1 MFDNVLNQ
9 NVTSLLIEE
18 IQKNTLPQ
26 ALLFAGP
33 AGSGKLTCAIELARV
48 ISCQGNGLGETGN
61 WTCACISCLKHKAL
75 NHSSLMIV
83 GSRECTLEIEAARK
97 TFLHAVEASLPYI
110 QAARYLFV
118 RSVRKLTLRF
128 NPVLWEGD
136 EKLSKMAP
144 IVQNIDE
151 LMEEIDPLR
160 TLPPFEEVKKI
171 ADCIVTACQKLENLF
186 LYDSIPVAQIRRA
199 SAWAHLTTSDGSK
212 KVLIIENADRMQDS
226 VRNALLKILEE
237 PPQNVLFILTT
248 SRRAAVMPTILSRV
262 RTYAFVDRT
271 PEQQREVISRVFHEE
286 TSFDSVS
293 AYLESFLPVSREKL
307 SMLACSFL
315 LTVQNMPPLV
325 RRIIMQKFNPRD
337 QIPLEMIISEAHNF
351 EPRILFSLF
360 MKEILD
366 ILRIAIL
373 EKGISSQE
381 QKAAF
386 SWISVVRTVSEN
398 VSMYNQ
404 STASAL
410 EFLSAELSKAGS

>member
-9 NVTSLLIEE
+9 NVTNLLIDE
-18 IQKNTLPQ
+18 IQKDALPQ
-26 ALLFAGP
+26 ALLFSGP

-48 ISCQGNGLGETGN
+48 ISCSGNGLGVKGG
-61 WTCACISCLKHKAL
+61 WTCGCISCLKHKAL

-83 GSRECTLEIEAARK
+83 GSRECTLEIAAAQR
-97 TFLHAVEASLPYI
+97 TFIHAVQAASPYI

-118 RSVRKLTLRF
+118 RAVRKLTLRF
-128 NPVLWEGD
+128 NPILWEGD

-151 LMEEIDPLR
+151 LLEEIDPLR
-160 TLPPFEEVKKI
+160 TLPPFEEVQKI
-171 ADCIVTACQKLENLF
+171 VDCIVSACQKLENLF
-186 LYDSIPVAQIRRA
+186 LYDSIPVNQIRRA
-199 SAWAHLTTSDGSK
+199 AAWTHLTTSDDSK

-237 PPQNVLFILTT
+237 PPQNVIFILTT

-286 TSFDSVS
+286 TTYDSVS
-293 AYLESFLPVSREKL
+293 AYLESFLPVNREKL

-315 LTVQNMPPLV
+315 LTVQNLPPLV
-325 RRIIMQKFNPRD
+325 RRIIMQRFNPKD
-337 QIPLEMIISEAHNF
+337 QIPVEMIINEAHNF
-351 EPRILFSLF
+351 EPRILFNLF
-360 MKEILD
+360 LKEILD

-381 QKAAF
+381 QKSAF
-386 SWISVVRTVSEN
+386 AWISVVRSTSEN

-410 EFLSAELSKAGS
+410 ESLAAELAKASS

>member
-1 MFDNVLNQ
+1 MFDNVLYQ
-9 NVTSLLIEE
+9 NVTELLIDE
-18 IQKNTLPQ
+18 IQKNNMPQ
-26 ALLFAGP
+26 ALLFSGP
-33 AGSGKLTCAIELARV
+33 KGSGKLTCAIELARV
-48 ISCQGNGLGETGN
+48 ISCSGNGLGVYGE

-75 NHSSLMIV
+75 NHSNLMII
-83 GSRECTLEIEAARK
+83 GSRECILEIEAACK
-97 TFLHAVEASLPYI
+97 TFLYAVEASVPYI

-118 RSVRKLTLRF
+118 RAVRKLTLRF
-128 NPVLWEGD
+128 NQILWEGD

-144 IVQNIDE
+144 IIQNIDE
-151 LMEEIDPLR
+151 LLEEIDPLR
-160 TLPPFEEVKKI
+160 TLPPFEETKKI

-199 SAWAHLTTSDGSK
+199 AAWTHLTTSDGSK

-248 SRRAAVMPTILSRV
+248 CRRAAVMPTILSRV
-262 RTYAFVDRT
+262 RTYAFIDRT
-271 PEQQREVISRVFHEE
+271 PEQQREVISRVFHEN

-307 SMLACSFL
+307 SKLACSFL
-315 LTVQNMPPLV
+315 LTVQNLPPLI
-325 RRIIMQKFNPRD
+325 RRIIVQRFNPRD
-337 QIPLEMIISEAHNF
+337 QIPVEMIISEAHNF

-360 MKEILD
+360 LKEILD

-386 SWISVVRTVSEN
+386 SWINVIRTASEN

-404 STASAL
+404 SISSAL
-410 EFLSAELSKAGS
+410 DYLAIELARASS

>member
-9 NVTSLLIEE
+9 NVTNLLIDE
-18 IQKNTLPQ
+18 IQKDALPQ
-26 ALLFAGP
+26 ALLFSGP

-48 ISCQGNGLGETGN
+48 ISCSGNGLGVKGG
-61 WTCACISCLKHKAL
+61 WTCGCISCLKHKAL

-83 GSRECTLEIEAARK
+83 GSRECTLEIAAAQR
-97 TFLHAVEASLPYI
+97 TFIHAVQAASPYI

-118 RSVRKLTLRF
+118 RAVRKLTLRF
-128 NPVLWEGD
+128 NPILWEGD

-151 LMEEIDPLR
+151 LLEEIDPLR
-160 TLPPFEEVKKI
+160 TLLPFEEVQQI
-171 ADCIVTACQKLENLF
+171 AGCIVSACQKLENLF
-186 LYDSIPVAQIRRA
+186 LYDSIPVNQIRRA
-199 SAWAHLTTSDGSK
+199 AAWTHLTTSDDSK

-226 VRNALLKILEE
+226 VRTALLKILEE
-237 PPQNVLFILTT
+237 PPQNVIFILTT

-286 TSFDSVS
+286 TTYDSVS
-293 AYLESFLPVSREKL
+293 AYLESFLPVNREKL

-315 LTVQNMPPLV
+315 LTVQNLPPLV
-325 RRIIMQKFNPRD
+325 RRIIMQRFNPKD
-337 QIPLEMIISEAHNF
+337 QIPVEMIINEAHNF
-351 EPRILFSLF
+351 EPRILFNLF
-360 MKEILD
+360 LKEILD

-381 QKAAF
+381 QKSAF
-386 SWISVVRTVSEN
+386 AWISVVRSTSEN

-410 EFLSAELSKAGS
+410 ESLAAELAKASS